1 MYDLNEGL
9 KGMNEFFQ
17 EGNAAILFKNGVYV
31 SILHHLK
38 DEEIDKLSEEKS
50 FIVSSYNERWG
61 MKNFPLY
68 GGRVN
73 ILLEKYKTDYL
84 DPQMSLFVDELKIC
98 GGYIRNQYSWE
109 REPGIKLR
117 SQIVA
122 YLNQIE
128 QLGVDTFLA
137 NYKAAIIAEK
147 EELSAMC
154 DKLAAEL
161 QLRENEEKEK
171 TLSRLRR
178 KIEDLIGL
186 LFLLTINMNAGLDN
200 QTYID
205 AYAESENVIC
215 QYIENAE

>member
-1 MYDLNEGL
+1 MD
-9 KGMNEFFQ
+9 KI
-17 EGNAAILFKNGVYV
+17 ILLKNGVYT
-31 SILHHLK
+31 LHCLE
-38 DEEIDKLSEEKS
+38 DEEFEELCKDKS
-50 FIVSSYNERWG
+50 FVVSTISESGIYL
-61 MKNFPLY
+61 LY
-68 GGRVN
+68 GGRVKIMKESYGYWTGSTYRPSFQFFIDGFEITKKESIYSE
-73 ILLEKYKTDYL
+73 ILD
-84 DPQMSLFVDELKIC
+84 KIT
-98 GGYIRNQYSWE
+98 
-109 REPGIKLR
+109 
-117 SQIVA
+117 A

-171 TLSRLRR
+171 TLSRLRS

-200 QTYID
+200 QAYID
-205 AYAESENVIC
+205 AYAESENVIS

>member
-1 MYDLNEGL
+1 MG
-9 KGMNEFFQ
+9 KM
-17 EGNAAILFKNGVYV
+17 ILFKNGVYTLIEH
-31 SILHHLK
+31 SLTDKKIEELSK
-38 DEEIDKLSEEKS
+38 DKS
-50 FIVSSYNERWG
+50 FVVSSTKSGSGLNT
-61 MKNFPLY
+61 FSLY
-68 GGRVN
+68 GGRV
-73 ILLEKYKTDYL
+73 
-84 DPQMSLFVDELKIC
+84 KI
-98 GGYIRNQYSWE
+98 E
-109 REPGIKLR
+109 REESWYGSSLQSKFQLFIDGFEITKREYVR
-117 SQIVA
+117 SEILDKITA

-171 TLSRLRR
+171 TLSRLRS

-200 QTYID
+200 QAYID
-205 AYAESENVIC
+205 AYAESENVIS

>member
-1 MYDLNEGL
+1 MG
-9 KGMNEFFQ
+9 KMIF
-17 EGNAAILFKNGVYV
+17 FKNGVYTLIEH
-31 SILHHLK
+31 SLTDKEIEELSK
-38 DEEIDKLSEEKS
+38 DKS
-50 FIVSSYNERWG
+50 FVVSSTKSGSGLNT
-61 MKNFPLY
+61 FSLY
-68 GGRVN
+68 GGRV
-73 ILLEKYKTDYL
+73 
-84 DPQMSLFVDELKIC
+84 KI
-98 GGYIRNQYSWE
+98 E
-109 REPGIKLR
+109 REESWYGSSLQSKFQLFIDGFEITKKEYILDK
-117 SQIVA
+117 ITA

-171 TLSRLRR
+171 TLSRLRS

-200 QTYID
+200 QAYID
-205 AYAESENVIC
+205 AYAESENVIS
-215 QYIENAE
+215 QYIGNAE

>member
-1 MYDLNEGL
+1 MG
-9 KGMNEFFQ
+9 KM
-17 EGNAAILFKNGVYV
+17 ILFKNGVYTLIEH
-31 SILHHLK
+31 SLTDKKIEELSK
-38 DEEIDKLSEEKS
+38 DKS
-50 FIVSSYNERWG
+50 FVVSSTQSGSGLNT
-61 MKNFPLY
+61 FSLY
-68 GGRVN
+68 GGRV
-73 ILLEKYKTDYL
+73 
-84 DPQMSLFVDELKIC
+84 KI
-98 GGYIRNQYSWE
+98 E
-109 REPGIKLR
+109 REESWYGSSLQSKFQLFIDGFEITKREYVHSEILDK
-117 SQIVA
+117 ITA

-171 TLSRLRR
+171 TLSRLRS

-200 QTYID
+200 QAYID
-205 AYAESENVIC
+205 AYAESENVIS

>member
-1 MYDLNEGL
+1 MD
-9 KGMNEFFQ
+9 KI
-17 EGNAAILFKNGVYV
+17 ILLKNGVYT
-31 SILHHLK
+31 LHCLE
-38 DEEIDKLSEEKS
+38 DEEFEELCKDKS
-50 FIVSSYNERWG
+50 FVVSTISESGIYL
-61 MKNFPLY
+61 LY
-68 GGRVN
+68 GGRVKIMKESQGYWTGSTYRPSFQFFIDGFEITKKESIYSE
-73 ILLEKYKTDYL
+73 ILD
-84 DPQMSLFVDELKIC
+84 KIT
-98 GGYIRNQYSWE
+98 
-109 REPGIKLR
+109 
-117 SQIVA
+117 A

-171 TLSRLRR
+171 TLSRLRS
-178 KIEDLIGL
+178 KIENLIGL

-200 QTYID
+200 QAYID
-205 AYAESENVIC
+205 AYAESENVIS

>member
-1 MYDLNEGL
+1 MVKIEREESWYGSSLQS
-9 KGMNEFFQ
+9 KFQ
-17 EGNAAILFKNGVYV
+17 LCIDGFEITKKEYV
-31 SILHHLK
+31 SSEIL
-38 DEEIDKLSEEKS
+38 DK
-50 FIVSSYNERWG
+50 I
-61 MKNFPLY
+61 
-68 GGRVN
+68 
-73 ILLEKYKTDYL
+73 T
-84 DPQMSLFVDELKIC
+84 
-98 GGYIRNQYSWE
+98 
-109 REPGIKLR
+109 
-117 SQIVA
+117 A

-171 TLSRLRR
+171 TLSRLRS

-200 QTYID
+200 QAYID
-205 AYAESENVIC
+205 AYAESENVIS